1 LPQVVLMAEIVPV
14 GQQLMCGLCLVEQGM
29 VSVKPKLN
37 IKSVNA

>member
-1 LPQVVLMAEIVPV
+1 MAEIVPV

-29 VSVKPKLN
+29 VTVKPKLN